1 MLGREIGRPFE
12 RLLNVVVL
20 RTNVA
25 NFRWAQ
31 SVPHVADAPFLSDPT
46 ALGVEPGRQGF
57 IPRLFRGL
65 LQESKD

>member
-31 SVPHVADAPFLSDPT
+31 SVPHVAGSA
-46 ALGVEPGRQGF
+46 A
-57 IPRLFRGL
+57 
-65 LQESKD
+65 